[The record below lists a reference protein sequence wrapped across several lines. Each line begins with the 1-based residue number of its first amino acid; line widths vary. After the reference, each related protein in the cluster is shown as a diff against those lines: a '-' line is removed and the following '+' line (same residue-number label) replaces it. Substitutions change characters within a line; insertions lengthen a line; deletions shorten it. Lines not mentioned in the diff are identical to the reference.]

1 MAGMQVTL
9 DVQKVDAVFF
19 MYCATLVFAMQIGF
33 ALLEVGSVSIRN
45 TKNVLVKN
53 VMDLCASGVAYYLV
67 GYGLAWGGGGEGFAG
82 RDGFAMIAAKFDSA
96 SHATAAGAHA
106 NAFFSACFAA
116 TSATIVSGAVAE
128 RFPFQSYAVLASL
141 VAGVIYPIASHWAWS
156 ANGWANPVRES
167 GKVLFDVGALDY
179 AGSAVVHVTGGLCAF
194 WAVYLVGPRTGRFSH
209 GRKANDMPQQSPVY
223 QVIGGMLMWYGWF
236 GFNCGSVR
244 TLAEEHLITVARV
257 GVVTVLSGCLGGITV
272 VCIDMYRDRSRVR
285 PARMINGILTALVS
299 SSAGAAFIEIGVSIP
314 IGVFAGVLYVWA
326 SDFMVRKKLDDV
338 VDAVAIH
345 FFGGIWGLIA
355 SSLFSTPTFLRHFYG
370 ESYKGCGLLYGCS
383 HGGAVFGAA
392 LVFLLALCAWVSVTV
407 LTVLAGLKFFNALR
421 VSADRECSGLDRS
434 MHGGS
439 SYTEFQTTIFRF
451 KDKAGSESQMEMRV
465 RAGDAARFAMVLS
478 EIMETDARS
487 TSATPSRRSSTSDS
501 SPTLRSPA
509 RSPGRSTAPLLP
521 DLGNLCHLGE
531 AKLTINEE

>member
-45 TKNVLVKN
+45 TKSVLVKN
-53 VMDLCASGVAYYLV
+53 VVDLCASGVAYYAV
-67 GYGLAWGGGGEGFAG
+67 GYGLAWGAGEDGFAG
-82 RDGFAMIAAKFDSA
+82 RDGFGMRSAKFDSA
-96 SHATAAGAHA
+96 NHATAAGAHA

-128 RFPFQSYAVLASL
+128 RFPFQSYAVLSSV
-141 VAGVIYPIASHWAWS
+141 VAGVIFPIVSHWAW
-156 ANGWANPVRES
+156 AENGWANPVR
-167 GKVLFDVGALDY
+167 GGGRVLFDVGVLDY
-179 AGSAVVHVTGGLCAF
+179 AGSGVVHVTGGLCAL
-194 WAVYLVGPRTGRFSH
+194 WAVYVVGARAGRFSH
-209 GRKANDMPQQSPVY
+209 GRQANDMPQQNPVY

-257 GVVTVLSGCLGGITV
+257 GLVTALSGCLGGITV

-299 SSAGAAFIEIGVSIP
+299 SSGGAAFVEIGVSLV
-314 IGVFAGVLYVWA
+314 IGVVAGVLYVWA

-338 VDAVAIH
+338 VDAVAVH
-345 FFGGIWGLIA
+345 FFGGIWGIVA
-355 SSLFSTPTFLRHFYG
+355 SALFSAPKFLKHFYG
-370 ESYKGCGLLYGCS
+370 DSYKGCGLLYGCS

-392 LVFLLALCAWVSVTV
+392 LVFLLALCAWVSVTA
-407 LTVLAGLKFFNALR
+407 LAVLAVLKYFNALR
-421 VSADRECSGLDRS
+421 VSADRECNGLDRS

-451 KDKAGSESQMEMRV
+451 KDKSGSESQMEMRV

-478 EIMETDARS
+478 EIMETEAKP
-487 TSATPSRRSSTSDS
+487 TSVATSRRSSTSDGS
-501 SPTLRSPA
+501 LTPSPSQ
-509 RSPGRSTAPLLP
+509 SPGRSSAPLLP
-521 DLGNLCHLGE
+521 GDLGSLGE
-531 AKLTINEE
+531 AKLTITEE